1 MMALNSIMVKMRL
14 KMYDWVTS
22 ANQRDKIMLLSKTT
36 VFMRLTFSNIL
47 FMYCCGPFQ
56 KARPVSAAITAI
68 VKIHTNFPGD
78 VTIENTFMMLTK
90 SRRKQMP
97 NAAKALVYSFLSDKR
112 EKIFSVVVRGRL
124 SV

>member
-56 KARPVSAAITAI
+56 KARPISAAITAM

-78 VTIENTFMMLTK
+78 VTIEKMFMMLILHLEYMTT
-90 SRRKQMP
+90 
-97 NAAKALVYSFLSDKR
+97 LVMFEEQEANQEL
-112 EKIFSVVVRGRL
+112 
-124 SV
+124 